1 MRFYDSKFEYVRTH
15 RFDVNS
21 LR

>member
-1 MRFYDSKFEYVRTH
+1 MRFHDSKFEYVRTH